1 MPGNWQKSNDED
13 LAVLNLSCNP
23 GLSRLRFSD
32 PEFVDL
38 LLGFE
43 DSERNFQFGTFHLKV
58 L

>member
-1 MPGNWQKSNDED
+1 MPGNWQKSNED

-43 DSERNFQFGTFHLKV
+43 DSERNFQFGTFHLKI